1 MAFLFANLE
10 PHNAEQEKTIFNVIV
25 LEATPTLKRLG
36 TLMITGSALH
46 SASRMPVSGPILSDH
61 KN

>member
-1 MAFLFANLE
+1 MPSRKN
-10 PHNAEQEKTIFNVIV
+10 IFIAIV

-46 SASRMPVSGPILSDH
+46 SASWMPVSGAILSDH